1 MSEQDNGQTGA
12 PDGEALDLSAL
23 GSIDFT
29 PSWAKDSP
37 GRSLDRFR
45 SGKYADGYA
54 DDGDAPGDRRGRD
67 RDRDFRGPGRDGGP
81 DGRRGGGRPQRF
93 RDGEGGRPQR
103 FRDGEGGRPP
113 RFRDGDR
120 GFNRDGD
127 SRPPRGDWQQ
137 RGERRPFF
145 QRPPLPDLEV
155 KVLPDQRALG
165 QIVRKIQLSRHAYPL
180 RDLARLFAGNQD
192 SLVVRIARRQH
203 PRGEERGD
211 DSAARQQPP
220 QRFFQCRKCGA
231 PALTEDELREHV
243 FSAHFSDFFEEEQLE
258 CEPPKGNFPCVAK
271 CGLSGILIGPP
282 NLHDYN
288 ARIQEILRTR
298 FPGMREDDYRARIEM
313 VRDPEA
319 VEEWRKSATKKTV
332 YRLKDK
338 SRGAKKP
345 GEAQAA
351 PAPAGEAAAPEESA
365 PQAAPAQAA
374 ETPAF
379 SRADAERHFA
389 ANIAP
394 GLVSTCKT
402 AMCSAAAAVNSP
414 SRILA
419 SMCRNALERESRN
432 PLTLFYA
439 LRGAFHFRKMFFLRA
454 DEPRGREFVCASA
467 PVPLDL
473 SHAVAELAEIIRFVE
488 SHPAVSVNELADALA
503 GQDAKKR
510 NEIRSRVGWLA
521 ERGHLVAFFDG
532 VLAIPAEFPIY
543 RRKKKQQP
551 AAQEAAPESGQPAV
565 AAEPAPEA
573 EQHAATAEPEPPAE
587 TAPETEPPAAAAEP
601 APEQPAPEPEQPAVP
616 TETEQPAP
624 EPEQPAEPAPEQ
636 PVPDGE

>member
-1 MSEQDNGQTGA
+1 MPFAGAAPSLDMREVLSLCVSEQRTA
-12 PDGEALDLSAL
+12 
-23 GSIDFT
+23 
-29 PSWAKDSP
+29 
-37 GRSLDRFR
+37 
-45 SGKYADGYA
+45 AD
-54 DDGDAPGDRRGRD
+54 
-67 RDRDFRGPGRDGGP
+67 
-81 DGRRGGGRPQRF
+81 
-93 RDGEGGRPQR
+93 
-103 FRDGEGGRPP
+103 
-113 RFRDGDR
+113 
-120 GFNRDGD
+120 
-127 SRPPRGDWQQ
+127 
-137 RGERRPFF
+137 
-145 QRPPLPDLEV
+145 
-155 KVLPDQRALG
+155 
-165 QIVRKIQLSRHAYPL
+165 
-180 RDLARLFAGNQD
+180 
-192 SLVVRIARRQH
+192 
-203 PRGEERGD
+203 
-211 DSAARQQPP
+211 
-220 QRFFQCRKCGA
+220 
-231 PALTEDELREHV
+231 
-243 FSAHFSDFFEEEQLE
+243 
-258 CEPPKGNFPCVAK
+258 
-271 CGLSGILIGPP
+271 
-282 NLHDYN
+282 
-288 ARIQEILRTR
+288 
-298 FPGMREDDYRARIEM
+298 
-313 VRDPEA
+313 
-319 VEEWRKSATKKTV
+319 
-332 YRLKDK
+332 
-338 SRGAKKP
+338 
-345 GEAQAA
+345 
-351 PAPAGEAAAPEESA
+351 SA

-551 AAQEAAPESGQPAV
+551 AAQ
-565 AAEPAPEA
+565 PAPEA
-573 EQHAATAEPEPPAE
+573 EQPSATAEPEPPAG
-587 TAPETEPPAAAAEP
+587 TAPEVEPPAADAEP

-616 TETEQPAP
+616 TEPEQPAP
-624 EPEQPAEPAPEQ
+624 EPEQPAVPAEPEQPAEPAPEQ
-636 PVPDGE
+636 PAPDGE